1 MNEFGRVALAAWQE
15 LAPAAV
21 ARLTNPRGFFQ
32 DLGRQAQ
39 QAWLELTL
47 ELLEP
52 DQPGEDYFSKVGR
65 VQAAKL
71 TAREIVI
78 ADWCRP
84 PQDLIDGEPTID

>member
-1 MNEFGRVALAAWQE
+1 MNEFGRLALAAWQE

-21 ARLTNPRGFFQ
+21 ARLREPRGFFR

-47 ELLEP
+47 ELVEP
-52 DQPGEDYFSKVGR
+52 DRPGEDYFSKVGR

-71 TAREIVI
+71 AAREIVI

-84 PQDLIDGEPTID
+84 PQELIEGEPTAD